1 MSKNIITFEAQNEHV
16 WKVRE
21 KPIPASKAIPKWW
34 KDIPKYS
41 TENGKLSISPRANVT
56 VKECAP
62 TKDMLMSGYII
73 TLWTDLLVTKTDGEQ
88 TIQWITSYPPIE
100 KWGSHQVAGYE
111 VPKGCSPD
119 VFKYLHGWTVKTPPG
134 WSTLYMQPVG
144 YQNNPI
150 KVINGIVDTDIL
162 HSEINI
168 PFFIDKDFEGIIE
181 KGLPIVQIIPIKRAV
196 WESKTEFINNE
207 KHQYNLEKIRTKIY
221 GYYSSIR
228 EKKIYK

>member
-1 MSKNIITFEAQNEHV
+1 MKKNIITFEAQNEHV
-16 WKVRE
+16 WEIRE
-21 KPIPASKAIPKWW
+21 RPIPASKAIPKWW

-41 TENGKLSISPRANVT
+41 TEDGKLRVDPYASVT
-56 VKECAP
+56 VKQCAP
-62 TKDMLMSGYII
+62 SKDMFMSGYVI
-73 TLWTDLLVTKTDGEQ
+73 TLWADLIVTKIGEQQ
-88 TIQWITSYPPIE
+88 TIQWVTSQPPIE
-100 KWGSHQVAGYE
+100 KWSDQQVAGYE

-119 VFKYLHGWTVKTPPG
+119 VFKYLHGWTIKTPPG

-162 HSEINI
+162 HSQINV

-181 KGLPIVQIIPIKRAV
+181 KGLPIVQIIPIKRAT
-196 WESKTEFINNE
+196 WESKVEFINNRRVE
-207 KHQYNLEKIRTKIY
+207 YILEKIRTKIY

-228 EKKIYK
+228 EKKVYK